1 MNLSIL
7 LRKRL
12 TPIMVQEPLGII
24 TTTQRIHFQRIA
36 ILRELRISRIKCRG
50 KWRDLF
56 LLADRPA
63 KDLTQIMDLNQT
75 DLLRSHLD
83 PTGDLLPSQN
93 WMNHLRRVIISI

>member
-12 TPIMVQEPLGII
+12 TLIMVQEPLGII
-24 TTTQRIHFQRIA
+24 AMTQRIHFQRIT
-36 ILRELRISRIKCRG
+36 ILRKLRISRIKCRG
-50 KWRDLF
+50 EWRDLF
-56 LLADRPA
+56 LLEDRPV
-63 KDLTQIMDLNQT
+63 KDLTRIMDLNQT

-93 WMNHLRRVIISI
+93 RMNHL